1 MFSRMSL
8 GQNLKMGLTWAPV
21 NKRSK
26 GRSREIWRRTIEKE
40 KKLLVFRTWREAETV
55 ARDRVTWSRR

>member
-1 MFSRMSL
+1 
-8 GQNLKMGLTWAPV
+8 MGLTWAPV

-26 GRSREIWRRTIEKE
+26 GRSRKIWLRTVETE
-40 KKLLVFRTWREAETV
+40 NKLLVFRTWREAETV